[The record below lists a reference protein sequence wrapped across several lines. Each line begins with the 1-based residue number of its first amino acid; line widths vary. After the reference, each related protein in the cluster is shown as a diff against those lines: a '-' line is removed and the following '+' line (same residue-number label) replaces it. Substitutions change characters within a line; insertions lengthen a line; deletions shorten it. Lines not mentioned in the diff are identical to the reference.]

1 MVGQSVSAFGEDA
14 WGRVAASDGDRSRHL
29 TLRTLHDIGELG
41 APEAELLAGLDSGG
55 YHQCGDGSLP
65 TVGDMGRAIR
75 ASLLRLLL
83 LGAPDV
89 PRLHE
94 KGLRL
99 RGAWVIGSLDL
110 EGCQDLRGITL
121 ADCRFDSPLILRSA
135 GIDSLLLD
143 GSVLPGLAAERLRAK
158 GGVHLRAAEI
168 DGAINLRGAQLDGD
182 LVLDGSAVTQIGG
195 IAFDAAHI
203 VTRGDL
209 TLRGSRLR
217 GSVRVVGAQL
227 TGDLSLIGTS
237 LGAAEGIALAADG
250 VKVAGDVDLRAAT
263 IAGEASFIGSR
274 VRGDVKLE
282 GGTFEAPGG
291 IALTLNRAVIEGA
304 LFLRHGTKMAGALSL
319 NGTQVGTIVDE
330 PESWP
335 KAGDLLLNRFR
346 YGGFVGGPVDARTRL
361 DWLSRQSP
369 ARWGEDFW
377 PQPYEQLST
386 VLDQMGHRDDAR
398 RILFEKERLQ
408 RRMRRIRA
416 GRPWRTILLLK
427 DALLLLTV
435 GYGLHPLLAFV
446 WIALFWLAGVGLL
459 AAVQAEGQ
467 LRPNSA
473 VFLRSPEWVLC
484 GAPSTQ
490 ELYLPSSDQRRRG
503 LAVPGQSQVGCFL
516 QQPEVRSFPKFNKWV
531 YSLEAVLP
539 GLEAGQR
546 AYWSPDTRSGL
557 GYTAKRFEY
566 VQRIAGLALGV
577 LALAG
582 FSGLVRLK

>member
-1 MVGQSVSAFGEDA
+1 MS
-14 WGRVAASDGDRSRHL
+14 
-29 TLRTLHDIGELG
+29 LRTLHDIGELTL
-41 APEAELLAGLDSGG
+41 PEEGLLADLDSGG

-65 TVGDMGRAIR
+65 AVGNTACAIR

-83 LGAPDV
+83 VGGPDM

-99 RGAWVIGSLDL
+99 RGAWVTGSLDL
-110 EGCQDLRGITL
+110 EECRDLRGITL
-121 ADCRFDSPLILRSA
+121 ADCRFDSPLILQSA
-135 GIDSLLLD
+135 VIDALLLD
-143 GSVLPGLAAERLRAK
+143 GSVLPGLAAERLQAR

-168 DGAINLRGAQLDGD
+168 GGAINLRGAKLDGD
-182 LVLDGSAVTQIGG
+182 LVLDGSAVTQAGG
-195 IAFDAAHI
+195 IAFDAAYI

-209 TLRGSRLR
+209 TLRGSRFR
-217 GSVRVVGAQL
+217 GSVKVVGAQL

-237 LGAAEGIALAADG
+237 LDHAEGIALAADG
-250 VKVAGDVDLRAAT
+250 VKVAGDVDLRAAS
-263 IAGEASFIGSR
+263 IAGESSLIGAR
-274 VRGDVKLE
+274 VSGDIKLD
-282 GGTFEAPGG
+282 GGTFEAPGK

-304 LFLRHGTKMAGALSL
+304 LFLRGGVRTDGALSL

-346 YGGFVGGPVDARTRL
+346 YGGFVGAPVDARSRL
-361 DWLSRQSP
+361 DWLSRQAP

-377 PQPYEQLST
+377 PQPYEQLSA

-398 RILFEKERLQ
+398 KILFEKERLQ
-408 RRMRRIRA
+408 RRTRRIRA
-416 GRPWRTILLLK
+416 GRPRRTILLLK
-427 DALLLLTV
+427 DALLLVTV
-435 GYGLHPLLAFV
+435 GYGLRPLLAFV

-467 LRPNSA
+467 LRPNSP

-484 GAPSTQ
+484 GAPTTQ
-490 ELYLPSSDQRRRG
+490 EVYLPSSDQRRRG
-503 LAVPGQSQVGCFL
+503 LAVPDQSQVACFL
-516 QQPEVRSFPKFNKWV
+516 EQPEVRSFPKFNKWV

-546 AYWSPDTRSGL
+546 AYWSPDTRSAL
-557 GYTAKRFEY
+557 GYAAKRFEY
-566 VQRIAGLALGV
+566 AQRIAGLALGV

-582 FSGLVRLK
+582 FSGIVRLK

>member
-1 MVGQSVSAFGEDA
+1 MARG
-14 WGRVAASDGDRSRHL
+14 
-29 TLRTLHDIGELG
+29 
-41 APEAELLAGLDSGG
+41 
-55 YHQCGDGSLP
+55 
-65 TVGDMGRAIR
+65 IR

-83 LGAPDV
+83 IGGPDT

-99 RGAWVIGSLDL
+99 RGAWVRGSLDL
-110 EGCQDLRGITL
+110 EGCRGLRGITL
-121 ADCRFDSPLILRSA
+121 ADCRFDSPFILRSA
-135 GIDSLLLD
+135 TIDTLLLD
-143 GSVLPGLAAERLRAK
+143 GSVLPGLAAERLQAR
-158 GGVHLRAAEI
+158 GDVHLRAAEI
-168 DGAINLRGAQLDGD
+168 DGAIDLRGAQVDGD
-182 LVLDGSAVTQIGG
+182 LVLDGSAVEHARG
-195 IAFDAAHI
+195 IAFDAAYI
-203 VTRGDL
+203 VTSGDL

-217 GSVRVVGAQL
+217 GAVRVAGARL

-237 LGAAEGIALAADG
+237 LDHAEGVALGAEG
-250 VKVAGDVDLRAAT
+250 VKVAGDVDLRSAS
-263 IAGEASFIGSR
+263 IAGEASFIGAR
-274 VRGDVKLE
+274 IGGDVKLD
-282 GGTFEAPGG
+282 GGKFAAPGA
-291 IALTLNRAVIEGA
+291 IAVTLNRAVIEGA
-304 LFLRHGTKMAGALSL
+304 FFLRGDVTIDGALSL
-319 NGTQVGTIVDE
+319 NGTQAGTIVDE

-335 KAGDLLLNRFR
+335 KTGDLLLNRFR
-346 YGGFVGGPVDARTRL
+346 YGGFVGAPVDARTRL
-361 DWLSRQSP
+361 DWLSRQAP

-377 PQPYEQLST
+377 PQPYEQLSS

-416 GRPWRTILLLK
+416 GRPRRIFLVLK
-427 DALLLLTV
+427 DALLLVTV
-435 GYGLHPLLAFV
+435 GYGLHPLFAFV

-459 AAVQAEGQ
+459 SAVQMEGQ
-467 LRPNSA
+467 LRPNSP

-484 GAPSTQ
+484 GAPVTQ

-503 LAVPGQSQVGCFL
+503 LAAPDQSQVACFL
-516 QQPEVRSFPKFNKWV
+516 AQPEVRSFPKFNKWV

-577 LALAG
+577 LAFAG
-582 FSGLVRLK
+582 FSGIVRMK